1 MRLLDP
7 GLNAAIIAIAS
18 DLFPDGFDVSADAPG
33 TYAALKAHLDAGKR
47 LVVYDG
53 GCEGRIYGDAA
64 VNHAFRAWHDFSHWK
79 GEHDFSVEGE
89 CRVFD
94 MQRRHLLYVCGDT
107 PQTWRWIGILRAEV
121 IGQRL
126 LYERHKR
133 FVEDQRGFIEAY
145 LHNPEETLLW
155 PLW

>member
-1 MRLLDP
+1 MRPLDA

-18 DLFPDGFDVSADAPG
+18 DLFSGGFDVSPNAPG
-33 TYAALKAHLDAGKR
+33 TYKALKAHLDAGKR
-47 LVVYDG
+47 LVVHDG
-53 GCEGRIYGDAA
+53 GCEGTIYGDAA
-64 VNHAFRAWHDFSHWK
+64 VNHAFRAWHDFSHSK

-94 MQRRHLLYVCGDT
+94 MQRRHLLYVYGDI
-107 PQTWRWIGILRAEV
+107 PKWRRWIDILRAEV

-126 LYERHKR
+126 FYERHKR
-133 FVEDQRGFIEAY
+133 FVENQRGFIESQPRR
-145 LHNPEETLLW
+145 HLLW